1 MRAAA
6 IALFGLL
13 AAFPAQAAD
22 QFVFDQAERD
32 AILLHGP
39 WPPAAA
45 PDPSNRASGD
55 PAAVALG
62 QKLFFYIRL
71 SRDNDR
77 SCATCHIP
85 AQAFAD
91 GRPRGEGIR
100 PLDRNTIA
108 LANLQGRRWYG
119 WDGKS
124 DSLWAQSLHPIVDER
139 ELAATGA
146 LLRDR
151 LAPEHDAV
159 FGPADDD
166 ETFLVDIAKALA
178 AYQETLVTPRRPF
191 DDFRDALE
199 RGDAAAMAAYPAAAA
214 RGLKLFVGRGQ
225 CAVCHFGPAF
235 SNGEFDSVGINFFL
249 GPDGVDRGRHGGIT
263 ALRASPFN
271 LLGRHSDDD
280 TRSTTGP
287 TRHVALLHRNW
298 GEFAVPSLRG
308 VALSAPYMHD
318 GSLATLADVVGHYS
332 QIDLDRLRQDG
343 QLILQPLR
351 LTDGELADLVA
362 FLETL

>member
-1 MRAAA
+1 MKAAA
-6 IALFGLL
+6 LALFALVL
-13 AAFPAQAAD
+13 AWPAQA
-22 QFVFDQAERD
+22 FDAAERE

-39 WPPAAA
+39 WPPEGA

-55 PAAVALG
+55 PAAIALG
-62 QKLFFYIRL
+62 RKLFFDVRL
-71 SRDNDR
+71 SRDLDR
-77 SCATCHIP
+77 ACASCHLP

-91 GRPRGEGIR
+91 GRPRGEGLG

-124 DSLWAQSLHPIVDER
+124 DSLWAQSLHPIVDDR
-139 ELAATGA
+139 ELAASA
-146 LLRDR
+146 LLLRDR

-178 AYQETLVTPRRPF
+178 AYQETLVTPRGAF

-199 RGDAAAMAAYPAAAA
+199 AGDAAGIAAYPAAAG
-214 RGLKLFVGRGQ
+214 RGLRLFVGRGQ
-225 CAVCHFGPAF
+225 CSVCHFGPAF
-235 SNGEFDSVGINFFL
+235 SNGEFDSVGINYFL

-271 LLGRHSDDD
+271 LLGRHNDDAA
-280 TRSTTGP
+280 RTTAAP
-287 TRHVALLHRNW
+287 TTHVALLHRNW
-298 GEFAVPSLRG
+298 GEFRVPSLRG
-308 VALSAPYMHD
+308 VKASAPYMHD
-318 GSLATLADVVGHYS
+318 GSLATLADVVRHYS
-332 QIDLDRLRQDG
+332 GIDLDRLHQDG
-343 QLILQPLR
+343 QLTLQPLH
-351 LTDGELADLVA
+351 LTEAEIADLVA